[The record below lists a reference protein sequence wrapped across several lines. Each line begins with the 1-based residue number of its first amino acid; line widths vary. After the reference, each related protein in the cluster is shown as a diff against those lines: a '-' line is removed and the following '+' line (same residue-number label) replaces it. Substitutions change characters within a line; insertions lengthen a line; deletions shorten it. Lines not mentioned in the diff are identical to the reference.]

1 MTAIK
6 RLAGMVLALALLAV
20 MMAWLAGWFSDTIE
34 PGSYAPPP
42 AAAAGH
48 SVPVALVERERFEYA
63 TGTVRARNETI
74 VSARMMAS
82 IRAIHVRAGDRVRS
96 GQLLVELDA
105 REQGARVEQAGQA
118 VASAQARLAEARSH
132 HARTERLAAQRAAST
147 AELERALAAL
157 RAAEA
162 ELERAREALAEVRSA
177 ASHAEIAATLD
188 GRVVERYA
196 EPGDTAVPGT
206 PLLKLYDPSALR
218 LEADVR
224 ESLAASLA
232 VGDSLDVH
240 IDATGEQ
247 RRAAIEEIVP
257 SADPGSRS
265 FVVKLTLG
273 EARGLYPGMYGRVA
287 IPTGQVRELRIPAA
301 AVMRVGQL
309 EYVSVRTAHATERRF
324 VRSGRSAADGTVEVL
339 SGLDAGEQV
348 VVPDVP

>member
-1 MTAIK
+1 MRRSIQHILRE
-6 RLAGMVLALALLAV
+6 RLTSALTEVLGEATECAPGWVRPCNDPRHGDYQFNGALALAKPLRRN
-20 MMAWLAGWFSDTIE
+20 
-34 PGSYAPPP
+34 P
-42 AAAAGH
+42 
-48 SVPVALVERERFEYA
+48 RE
-63 TGTVRARNETI
+63 
-74 VSARMMAS
+74 
-82 IRAIHVRAGDRVRS
+82 
-96 GQLLVELDA
+96 
-105 REQGARVEQAGQA
+105 
-118 VASAQARLAEARSH
+118 LAEARS
-132 HARTERLAAQRAAST
+132 AASY
-147 AELERALAAL
+147 
-157 RAAEA
+157 
-162 ELERAREALAEVRSA
+162 
-177 ASHAEIAATLD
+177 AEITATLD

-309 EYVSVRTAHATERRF
+309 EYVSVRTADVIERRF

-348 VVPDVP
+348 VVPDAP